1 MSISTESWKNGL
13 HKTFLFLLFLLYF
26 TRDRTYDT
34 LVIIKLDR
42 RDFIAFG
49 NSSFLKQNAWL
60 ARRREKNQSKRK
72 MLISTTCR
80 SSSPMG
86 PYGVWKAALGQYKH
100 EKCLQTLSNGGESD
114 CLVVTMKYLSSVQ
127 LVFSFCS
134 SELSSFRICWSV
146 RSG

>member
-13 HKTFLFLLFLLYF
+13 HKTFLFLFLLYSGQNLRHPCNHKVRQKGLYSF
-26 TRDRTYDT
+26 RQQQ
-34 LVIIKLDR
+34 LSR
-42 RDFIAFG
+42 R
-49 NSSFLKQNAWL
+49 NAWL